1 MNRTIV
7 IIFLIMILG
16 GSLSAGGIERNETRG
31 GFQLTAI
38 RQNTYLGGHFELGI
52 GGNLAIGGDVMI
64 WLRGRG
70 GMVISPDITYY
81 FPMRVSRI
89 DLFVG
94 AGPSLSFGFSGGSAF
109 RLKLQG
115 GARYWFTSRV
125 AGTATLISEIGD
137 NGDVGGSIGVT
148 WRL

>member
-1 MNRTIV
+1 MNRRIFF
-7 IIFLIMILG
+7 IFLIMILG
-16 GSLSAGGIERNETRG
+16 TSLSAEGIRRHESRA

-38 RQNTYLGGHFELGI
+38 HHNTYLGGNFQRGI
-52 GGNLAIGGDVMI
+52 GGNLAIGGDVMV

-94 AGPSLSFGFSGGSAF
+94 AGPSLSLGFSGGSAF
-109 RLKLQG
+109 RLKAQG
-115 GARYWFTSRV
+115 GANYWITSRV
-125 AGTATLISEIGD
+125 AGTAKLIAEIGD
-137 NGDVGGSIGVT
+137 NGDVGGSVGVT

>member
-1 MNRTIV
+1 MRKTIV
-7 IIFLIMILG
+7 IIVGILMT
-16 GSLSAGGIERNETRG
+16 SLLLTAGGIQKNESRA

-38 RQNTYLGGHFELGI
+38 HQNTYLGGNFELGI
-52 GGNLAIGGDVMI
+52 GGNLAIGGDVMV

-94 AGPSLSFGFSGGSAF
+94 AGPSLSFGFSGGSTF
-109 RLKLQG
+109 RLKAQG
-115 GARYWFTSRV
+115 GARYWITSRV
-125 AGTATLISEIGD
+125 AGTVKLIAEIGD
-137 NGDVGGSIGVT
+137 NGDVGGSVGVA